1 MTERHIL
8 DRARST
14 GRNSTRLS
22 LQPSNNGNGIGIKQ
36 CSSHRKPTAEDLQLR
51 RRSSH
56 VISGNGLALFSVS
69 FRSEALQQFLLKR
82 TPASKIDRGGAG
94 MMGSTSPK
102 VFETGKS
109 KRCTG
114 DMVLRRLSI
123 TNAPQQGELQ
133 KDKPGPWIFRHSN
146 MSKKHLNPNLTW
158 VHAHI
163 HAPSPRFRN
172 TPSYICRLI
181 PPISTSQLTDSA
193 MSPPFT
199 GRVARQISTICTA
212 SS

>member
-1 MTERHIL
+1 MF
-8 DRARST
+8 
-14 GRNSTRLS
+14 LS
-22 LQPSNNGNGIGIKQ
+22 PQTH
-36 CSSHRKPTAEDLQLR
+36 CR
-51 RRSSH
+51 
-56 VISGNGLALFSVS
+56 GLAASTSLFSRHQRKWFGAFFCFLS
-69 FRSEALQQFLLKR
+69 FGGAAAV
-82 TPASKIDRGGAG
+82 PAQAHTREQNRPGGGAG

-163 HAPSPRFRN
+163 HAPSPRLRN
-172 TPSYICRLI
+172 TPSYVCRLI